1 MTAGPLGRPAIPSP
15 DLDAGKS
22 YTILVRMAEDEN
34 HTASGTRPVVG
45 KTTDKPVNILD
56 GDMPSYSTV
65 YNGNRQPYPYTSL
78 LTDMEGVR
86 SVSVMYVG
94 TLASGKP
101 YESSEAPCGR
111 WHL

>member
-1 MTAGPLGRPAIPSP
+1 MAGGATCQTANPFPG
-15 DLDAGKS
+15 LDAGKS
-22 YTILVRMAEDEN
+22 YPILVRMAEDEN

-78 LTDMEGVR
+78 LTDIPR
-86 SVSVMYVG
+86 
-94 TLASGKP
+94 
-101 YESSEAPCGR
+101 
-111 WHL
+111 